1 MKEHNNFTCLWTFE
15 PDVPN
20 SFGEKLEILQGM
32 YELIVF
38 CHPEILQFLVA
49 AISFVT
55 SDCKEL
61 KIAQTAQNIQLFQL
75 LKLAF
80 ITYTDIFYG

>member
-1 MKEHNNFTCLWTFE
+1 MSLNINFE
-15 PDVPN
+15 PDVPY
-20 SFGEKLEILQGM
+20 SFAEKLEILQGM

-38 CHPEILQFLVA
+38 YHPEVLQFLVA
-49 AISFVT
+49 AFSLVT

-80 ITYTDIFYG
+80 TTYTDIFYG